1 MALAAQQLREHRELF
16 FEPDMVSLN
25 QTLKAHV
32 IQVASNPQKNTHHT
46 GCLKPSKKHT
56 SYRLPQTLK
65 AHVIQVASNPQ
76 STRHTGCLKPSKHTS

>member
-32 IQVASNPQKNTHHT
+32 IQVASNPQSTRHK
-46 GCLKPSKKHT
+46 S
-56 SYRLPQTLK
+56 RLK
-65 AHVIQVASNPQ
+65 AHVRQVASVPV
-76 STRHTGCLKPSKHTS
+76 